1 MGNIILQ
8 HVQQKKQKTPPK
20 NYYVGT
26 EFWQCE
32 LIF

>member
-8 HVQQKKQKTPPK
+8 HVQQKKTQK

>member
-8 HVQQKKQKTPPK
+8 HVQQQKTPQK

>member
-8 HVQQKKQKTPPK
+8 HVQQKKPQK

>member
-1 MGNIILQ
+1 MAKIILQ
-8 HVQQKKQKTPPK
+8 HVQQQQQQK

-32 LIF
+32 LVF